1 MTKIWHKGYDA
12 GVPYEINPNEY
23 SSIND
28 VLEVGF
34 TKFKHLPAFHN
45 MGTTLTYDQ
54 IEALSRK
61 FASYLQTCINW
72 NRKRLEIDID

>member
-1 MTKIWHKGYDA
+1 MEIHMTKIWHKGYDA

-34 TKFKHLPAFHN
+34 TKFKDLPPSITWEQHLPIQKLN
-45 MGTTLTYDQ
+45 Y
-54 IEALSRK
+54 
-61 FASYLQTCINW
+61 
-72 NRKRLEIDID
+72 